1 MKEKKSEAPRRGNEE
16 LFKWDGNPTFGQI
29 LPLAAQHVLAAV
41 VGCVTPAIL
50 VANAANNAGG
60 NVNMGLLIQMSLV
73 FAALSTFLQLYGN
86 KIHLGSGLPVI
97 IGVSFAYVPTMTAIA
112 AQAQDVNT
120 IFGAM
125 IVGGIV
131 AIIVGLTIKQIRKV
145 FPPLVIGTVIFAIG
159 LSLYKTAINYM
170 AGNSANTYEVI
181 VEQRGQ
187 TAALVYG
194 SWQNWLVSLV
204 TLAIVIGLKGLFKLA
219 SILIGLFCG
228 YVLALCFGM
237 VDFSALSN
245 AGWFQLPQP
254 FAFGVKFD
262 ISAIIPLA
270 ILFLVNSIQAMGD
283 FSATTSGGMDR
294 LPTDQELNGGIIG
307 YGISNIVSACF
318 GCPPTATYSQN
329 VGIVGSTK
337 VVARKVFSLS
347 AFILLIA
354 GLIPKFSA
362 LLRTIPQCVL
372 GGAVASVFA
381 GIAMTGIKLLVSE
394 GMSTRNTTVA
404 GLSIAI
410 GMGVSL
416 SQMTSTIY
424 DGLGMTMG
432 LENFQSIINNTFASS
447 PVVLATIFA
456 VILNLVLPKDPK
468 PEAK

>member
-86 KIHLGSGLPVI
+86 KFHLGSGLPVI

-125 IVGGIV
+125 IIGGVV
-131 AIIVGLTIKQIRKV
+131 AIVVGLTVKQIRKV

-170 AGNSANTYEVI
+170 AGNSANTYE
-181 VEQRGQ
+181 EQRGQ

-204 TLAIVIGLKGLFKLA
+204 TLAIVIGLNHYGKGLFKLA
-219 SILIGLFCG
+219 SILIGLVCG

-245 AGWFQLPQP
+245 AGWFQLPKP

-262 ISAIIPLA
+262 I
-270 ILFLVNSIQAMGD
+270 NSIQAMGD
-283 FSATTSGGMDR
+283 LSATTSGGMDR

-329 VGIVGSTK
+329 VGIVGATK
-337 VVARKVFSLS
+337 VVSRKVFSLS

-416 SQMTSTIY
+416 SSGCLNQMTSTIY

>member
-159 LSLYKTAINYM
+159 LSLYKTAINYV

-204 TLAIVIGLKGLFKLA
+204 TLAIVIGLNHYGKGLFKLA
-219 SILIGLFCG
+219 SILIGLICG

-254 FAFGVKFD
+254 FAFGVKF
-262 ISAIIPLA
+262 L
-270 ILFLVNSIQAMGD
+270 
-283 FSATTSGGMDR
+283 
-294 LPTDQELNGGIIG
+294 
-307 YGISNIVSACF
+307 
-318 GCPPTATYSQN
+318 
-329 VGIVGSTK
+329 
-337 VVARKVFSLS
+337 SL
-347 AFILLIA
+347 IHI
-354 GLIPKFSA
+354 
-362 LLRTIPQCVL
+362 
-372 GGAVASVFA
+372 
-381 GIAMTGIKLLVSE
+381 
-394 GMSTRNTTVA
+394 
-404 GLSIAI
+404 
-410 GMGVSL
+410 
-416 SQMTSTIY
+416 
-424 DGLGMTMG
+424 
-432 LENFQSIINNTFASS
+432 
-447 PVVLATIFA
+447 
-456 VILNLVLPKDPK
+456 
-468 PEAK
+468 